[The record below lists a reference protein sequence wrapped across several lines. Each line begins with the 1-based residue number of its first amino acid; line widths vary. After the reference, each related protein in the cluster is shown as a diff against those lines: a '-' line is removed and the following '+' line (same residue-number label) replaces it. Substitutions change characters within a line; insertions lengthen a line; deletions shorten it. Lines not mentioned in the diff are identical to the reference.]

1 MGRKVKTTFYKKV
14 GRRYEPVSEYD
25 SEFCDAIPVNTAVL
39 TVHRSGCTSR
49 RYDIDIAHAPL
60 IAAGLY
66 AEDAI
71 ANALVKAGEIR
82 MQDKDRRRQ
91 LTEGQKAAW
100 DNLVREFGD
109 SAKQLEWPSAR
120 ETAEAGVKAL
130 QVEAEKLLSN
140 PSVRAAYEHFLFLC
154 KLTAENKNV

>member
-1 MGRKVKTTFYKKV
+1 MKTTFYKKV
-14 GRRYEPVSEYD
+14 GRKYVPVSEYD
-25 SEFCDAIPVNTAVL
+25 SDVCDAIPINTAVL
-39 TVHRSGCTSR
+39 TVHRSGCTSK
-49 RYDIDIAHAPL
+49 RYDIDIALAPL

-71 ANALVKAGEIR
+71 STAIVKAGELR

-100 DNLVREFGD
+100 ENLVKEFGD

-120 ETAEAGVKAL
+120 ETAEAGVKAM
-130 QVEAEKLLSN
+130 QAEAEKMLQH
-140 PSVRAAYEHFLFLC
+140 PSVRAAYNHFLFLC
-154 KLTAENKNV
+154 KLTAEGKND